1 MGRPYASELEDL
13 ATTYSWAVAADITSL
28 RDAVEESSS
37 LPLLS
42 VGSGGSLSAAHLHS
56 YLHREFSSQPGSAVS
71 PFIGI
76 ASPET
81 FAQQSVWFL
90 SAGGG
95 NPDVVA
101 ALRATAMAEPRAL
114 TLACLKTKSRA
125 ARVARSYEYARV
137 VEFNPAI
144 RKDGF
149 LATNSLLALSILLSR
164 AYSECAGANVRF
176 PPALDD
182 LVDSFSTDAAFE
194 ALVQRDTLLVLC
206 SAATL
211 PAGIDLESK
220 FTEAALGHI
229 QATDFRNFA
238 HGRHHWLA
246 KRARESAILAVS
258 TAADRGIADRT
269 LALLPDVPK
278 VHIKVQDGPLG
289 AVSAMVSVIRLAGRV
304 GVARGID
311 PGRPGVPDFGRK
323 IYHLRSGYRR
333 LTSILPVKAAVRRK
347 QRAMGSRPKV
357 TLPGADWIRAYS
369 SFTAR
374 LSAAEFGGFVFDYDG
389 TLCSTEERFD
399 GIRPAI
405 AAHLRRLLSAGAV
418 LGIATGRGKSV
429 REDLRRKLPTDLWPA
444 VVVGYYNGG
453 DIATLQDG
461 ARPAAEGPCRLPS
474 ELCAALQADTMLA
487 RSARLTVRPPQLTI
501 EAVGSGNAEG
511 LYSLVASIVQ
521 PHKGVLL
528 VRSSHSLD
536 VLAPGVSKLAV
547 IDRVRQALAA
557 DDRAMK
563 EILCIGDKG
572 AWPGNDFALLA
583 EGPSLS
589 VDEVSPAMDT
599 CWNIAPAGYRG
610 VQAMLSYL
618 KAITGSAG
626 RFRFET
632 PGLLR
637 GEDQE

>member
-13 ATTYSWAVAADITSL
+13 ATTYSWAAAADIAKL
-28 RDAVEESSS
+28 RDAVEGSSA

-42 VGSGGSLSAAHLHS
+42 VGSGGSLSAANLHAF
-56 YLHREFSSQPGSAVS
+56 LHREYAGQPAAGVS
-71 PFIGI
+71 PFLAI

-81 FAQQSVWFL
+81 LAQQAVWFL

-95 NPDVVA
+95 NPDVIG

-125 ARVARSYEYARV
+125 ARVANLYEYARV
-137 VEFNPAI
+137 VEFEPAV

-149 LATNSLLALSILLSR
+149 LATNSLLALSVLLSR
-164 AYSECAGANVRF
+164 AYSECAGANVHF
-176 PPALDD
+176 PPSLHDI
-182 LVDSFSTDAAFE
+182 VDPLPTDAACR
-194 ALVQRDTLLVLC
+194 ALVQRETLVVLC

-220 FTEAALGHI
+220 FTEAALGHV

-246 KRARESAILAVS
+246 KRARESAVLAIS
-258 TAADRGIADRT
+258 TAADRGIAERT
-269 LALLPDVPK
+269 LALLPDVP
-278 VHIKVQDGPLG
+278 VMHLSVQDGPLG
-289 AVSAMVSVIRLAGRV
+289 AVGAMVSVLDLVGRV

-323 IYHLRSGYRR
+323 IYHLRSGYVR
-333 LTSILPVKAAVRRK
+333 LTNIPPAMAAARRK
-347 QRAMGSRPKV
+347 QRAMGNPPGE
-357 TLPGADWIRAYS
+357 TLPDSGWTRAYS
-369 SFTAR
+369 SFIAR
-374 LSAAEFGGFVFDYDG
+374 LSAAEYGGFVFDYDG
-389 TLCSTEERFD
+389 TLCGTDERFD
-399 GIRPAI
+399 GIRPEI

-461 ARPAAEGPCRLPS
+461 DRPTADGPCHLPS
-474 ELCAALQADTMLA
+474 ELCAALQTNAALA
-487 RSARLTVRPPQLTI
+487 RSARITVRPLQLTI
-501 EAVGSGNAEG
+501 EAAGSGSSEG
-511 LYSLVASIVQ
+511 LYPLVASIVQ
-521 PHKGVLL
+521 AHAGISL

-536 VLAPGVSKLAV
+536 VLAPGVSKRGV
-547 IDRVRQALAA
+547 TDRVRQVLAA
-557 DDRAMK
+557 DDRRAR
-563 EILCIGDKG
+563 EILCIGDRG

-583 EGPSLS
+583 EEPSLS
-589 VDEVSPAMDT
+589 VDEVSTSRET
-599 CWNIAPAGYRG
+599 CWNIAPAGHRG
-610 VQAMLSYL
+610 VQATLTYL
-618 KAITGSAG
+618 TAITGASG
-626 RFRFET
+626 RFRFESPSNS
-632 PGLLR
+632 PGESKR
-637 GEDQE
+637 

>member
-13 ATTYSWAVAADITSL
+13 ATTYSWAVAEDIASL

-42 VGSGGSLSAAHLHS
+42 IGSGGSLSASHLHTF
-56 YLHREFSSQPGSAVS
+56 LHREFSCQPGSAVS
-71 PFIGI
+71 PFIAI

-114 TLACLKTKSRA
+114 TLACLKAKSRA
-125 ARVARSYEYARV
+125 ARVARSYEFARV
-137 VEFNPAI
+137 VEFTPAI

-164 AYSECAGANVRF
+164 AYSECAGANIRF
-176 PPALDD
+176 PPALND
-182 LVDSFSTDAAFE
+182 LVDSFSTDTAFE
-194 ALVQRDTLLVLC
+194 ALVQRETLLVLC

-211 PAGIDLESK
+211 PAGLDLESR

-246 KRARESAILAVS
+246 KRARESAVLALS

-269 LALLPDVPK
+269 LALLPDVPT
-278 VHIKVQDGPLG
+278 VHLKVQDGPLG
-289 AVSAMVSVIRLAGRV
+289 AVSAMVSAIRLAGLV
-304 GVARGID
+304 GAARGID

-333 LTSILPVKAAVRRK
+333 LTSIPPVTVAVRRK
-347 QRAMGSRPKV
+347 QRAMGSRPRGDR
-357 TLPGADWIRAYS
+357 PGADWTRAYS
-369 SFTAR
+369 SFIAR
-374 LSAAEFGGFVFDYDG
+374 LSAADFGGFVFDFDG
-389 TLCSTEERFD
+389 TLCSTDERFD

-405 AAHLRRLLSAGAV
+405 AAHLRRLLDAGAV
-418 LGIATGRGKSV
+418 LGIATGRGKSI
-429 REDLRRKLPTDLWPA
+429 REDLRRKLPTDFWPA

-453 DIATLQDG
+453 DIATLRDG
-461 ARPAAEGPCRLPS
+461 DRPAADGPCRLPGGLS
-474 ELCAALQADTMLA
+474 AALQTNAALA
-487 RSARLTVRPPQLTI
+487 RLARITVRPLQITI
-501 EAVGSGNAEG
+501 EAVRGGSTEG

-521 PHKGVLL
+521 PHNGVSL

-536 VLAPGVSKLAV
+536 ILAPGVSKLAV

-563 EILCIGDKG
+563 EILCIGDRG

-589 VDEVSPAMDT
+589 VDEVSPAIDT

-610 VQAMLSYL
+610 VQATLSYL
-618 KAITGSAG
+618 TAITGSAG
-626 RFRFET
+626 RFRFE
-632 PGLLR
+632 PQVLLR
-637 GEDQE
+637 GENQE